1 MEIRPLKRDYGISSR
16 FIAGILLLVLIAI
29 GGNVYVVLHTD
40 LGASFYSY
48 WLSSRVLFAQGE
60 NPYASNIFEQIIQ
73 RFPED
78 QYLSGFTLP
87 LYAVIPIFLFS
98 FIDNFEI
105 ALIIWMTILEAL
117 LVGIGMKTISAF
129 QIDRRTFTPLKIG
142 TVMLLSYYSV
152 VAVLDGDIGILA
164 VFLLMMALDAI
175 RSQEDEFAGILLAF
189 ATIKYSLTLL
199 PIIWIFIWCFA
210 NRHTTVITWFFM
222 ILAFLILLSVLFMT
236 NWITEFIRSVIY
248 YYKYLNPLYFSRLI
262 ENWQPELGGRIG
274 WAISGFLI
282 LIMIIEWIVNAR
294 GNVRAFE
301 WVTALT
307 ITIGFLSGIPNIG
320 KNLYMLWI
328 PLAYATDKI
337 NLRWTH
343 NGKWISLVLILSF
356 WVIPWLNQRGQV
368 LFWQNPIDV
377 LNIIFPAV
385 CLILLYWN
393 RWWTIQSVIEPF

>member
-1 MEIRPLKRDYGISSR
+1 
-16 FIAGILLLVLIAI
+16 
-29 GGNVYVVLHTD
+29 
-40 LGASFYSY
+40 
-48 WLSSRVLFAQGE
+48 
-60 NPYASNIFEQIIQ
+60 
-73 RFPED
+73 
-78 QYLSGFTLP
+78 
-87 LYAVIPIFLFS
+87 
-98 FIDNFEI
+98 
-105 ALIIWMTILEAL
+105 
-117 LVGIGMKTISAF
+117 
-129 QIDRRTFTPLKIG
+129 
-142 TVMLLSYYSV
+142 
-152 VAVLDGDIGILA
+152 
-164 VFLLMMALDAI
+164 
-175 RSQEDEFAGILLAF
+175 
-189 ATIKYSLTLL
+189 
-199 PIIWIFIWCFA
+199 
-210 NRHTTVITWFFM
+210 M

-236 NWITEFIRSVIY
+236 NWMAEFIRSVIY

-282 LIMIIEWIVNAR
+282 LMMIIEWIVNAR

-328 PLAYATDKI
+328 PLAYAMDII

-343 NGKWISLVLILSF
+343 NGKWISLVLVLSF
-356 WVIPWLNQRGQV
+356 LVIPWLNQQGQV

>member
-16 FIAGILLLVLIAI
+16 FIAGILLLVLIAV

-117 LVGIGMKTISAF
+117 VVGIGMKTISAF

-210 NRHTTVITWFFM
+210 NRRTTVITWFFM

>member
-16 FIAGILLLVLIAI
+16 FIAGILLLVLIAV

-40 LGASFYSY
+40 LGAGFYSY

-210 NRHTTVITWFFM
+210 NRRTTVITWFFM

>member
-16 FIAGILLLVLIAI
+16 FILGILLLVLIAI

-40 LGASFYSY
+40 LGAGFYSY

-60 NPYASNIFEQIIQ
+60 NPYGSDIFEQIIR

-78 QYLSGFTLP
+78 RYLSGFTLP
-87 LYAVIPIFLFS
+87 LYAVIPVFLFS

-199 PIIWIFIWCFA
+199 PIIWIFIWCLA
-210 NRHTTVITWFFM
+210 NRRTTVITWFFM

-328 PLAYATDKI
+328 PLAYAMDKI

-343 NGKWISLVLILSF
+343 NGKWISLVLVLSF
-356 WVIPWLNQRGQV
+356 LVIPWLNQRGQV

>member
-16 FIAGILLLVLIAI
+16 FIAGILLLVLIAV

-40 LGASFYSY
+40 LGAGFYSY

-78 QYLSGFTLP
+78 RYLSGFTLP

-117 LVGIGMKTISAF
+117 VVGIGMKTISAF

-210 NRHTTVITWFFM
+210 NRRTTVITWFFM

>member
-16 FIAGILLLVLIAI
+16 FIAGILLLVLIAV

-40 LGASFYSY
+40 LGAGFYSY

-78 QYLSGFTLP
+78 RYLSGFTLP

-117 LVGIGMKTISAF
+117 VVGIGMKTISAF

-142 TVMLLSYYSV
+142 TVILLSYYSV

-210 NRHTTVITWFFM
+210 NRRTTVITWFFM

>member
-16 FIAGILLLVLIAI
+16 FIAGILLLVLIAV

-40 LGASFYSY
+40 LGAGFYSY

-60 NPYASNIFEQIIQ
+60 NHFASNIFEQIIQ

-117 LVGIGMKTISAF
+117 VVGIGMKTISAF

-210 NRHTTVITWFFM
+210 NRRTTVITWFFM

-294 GNVRAFE
+294 GNIRAFE

>member
-16 FIAGILLLVLIAI
+16 FIAGILLLVLIAV

-40 LGASFYSY
+40 LGAGFYSY

-78 QYLSGFTLP
+78 RYLSGFTLP

-210 NRHTTVITWFFM
+210 NRRTTVITWFFM

>member
-16 FIAGILLLVLIAI
+16 FIAGILLLVLIAV

-40 LGASFYSY
+40 LGAGFYSY

-117 LVGIGMKTISAF
+117 VVGIGMKTISAF

-210 NRHTTVITWFFM
+210 NRRTTVITWFFM

>member
-16 FIAGILLLVLIAI
+16 FIAGILLLVLIAV

-129 QIDRRTFTPLKIG
+129 QIDRRTFSPLKIG

-210 NRHTTVITWFFM
+210 NRRTTVITWFFM

>member
-16 FIAGILLLVLIAI
+16 FIAGILLLVLIAV

-40 LGASFYSY
+40 LGAGFYSY

-129 QIDRRTFTPLKIG
+129 QIDRRTFSPLKIG

-210 NRHTTVITWFFM
+210 NRRTTVITWFFM

>member
-16 FIAGILLLVLIAI
+16 FIAGILLLVLIAV

-210 NRHTTVITWFFM
+210 NRRTTVITWFFM

>member
-16 FIAGILLLVLIAI
+16 FIAGILLLVLIAV

-117 LVGIGMKTISAF
+117 VVGIGMKTISAF

-199 PIIWIFIWCFA
+199 PIIWIFIWCLA
-210 NRHTTVITWFFM
+210 NRRTTVITWFFM

>member
-16 FIAGILLLVLIAI
+16 FIAGILLLVLIAV

-40 LGASFYSY
+40 LGAGFYSY

-210 NRHTTVITWFFM
+210 NRRTTVITWFFM

-294 GNVRAFE
+294 GNIRAFE

>member
-16 FIAGILLLVLIAI
+16 FIAGILLLVLIAV

-40 LGASFYSY
+40 LGAGFYSY

-117 LVGIGMKTISAF
+117 VVGIGMKTISAF

-210 NRHTTVITWFFM
+210 NRRTTVITWFFM

-294 GNVRAFE
+294 GNIRAFE

-356 WVIPWLNQRGQV
+356 LVIPWLNQRGQV

>member
-16 FIAGILLLVLIAI
+16 FIAGILLLVLIAV

-40 LGASFYSY
+40 LGAGFYSY

-117 LVGIGMKTISAF
+117 VVGIGMKTISAF
-129 QIDRRTFTPLKIG
+129 QIDRRTFSPLKIG

-210 NRHTTVITWFFM
+210 NRRTTVITWFFM

>member
-16 FIAGILLLVLIAI
+16 FIAGILLLVLIAV

-40 LGASFYSY
+40 LGAGFYSY

-78 QYLSGFTLP
+78 RYLSGFTLP

-210 NRHTTVITWFFM
+210 NRRTTVITWFFM

-294 GNVRAFE
+294 GNIRAFE